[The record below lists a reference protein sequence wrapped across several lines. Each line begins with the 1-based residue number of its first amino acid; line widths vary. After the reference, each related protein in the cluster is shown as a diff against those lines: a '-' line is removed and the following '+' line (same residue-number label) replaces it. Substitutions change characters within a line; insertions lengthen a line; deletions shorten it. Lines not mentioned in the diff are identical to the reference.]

1 MEARERLKRLWVE
14 YQVGR
19 FNADCG
25 GVGVMGFFG
34 FFDLIESLVHLMIL
48 WGFFLKGLLLLR
60 LIVVF
65 LVILI

>member
-1 MEARERLKRLWVE
+1 MVAHEQLKRLWVE

-34 FFDLIESLVHLMIL
+34 FFDLIESLVRFDDFMGGL
-48 WGFFLKGLLLLR
+48 FKGPAF
-60 LIVVF
+60 I
-65 LVILI
+65 

>member
-1 MEARERLKRLWVE
+1 
-14 YQVGR
+14 
-19 FNADCG
+19 
-25 GVGVMGFFG
+25 MGFFG